1 MQTYTE
7 VRKTPFKTSFCHEYE
22 ELLVKCQIALERWT
36 QRREEA
42 WEMGLRGRALGSELV
57 RLQADF
63 AKSYSVLQKHV
74 HECPMCELVGRLASE
89 NSETPDEV
97 LAHQVRPA

>member
-1 MQTYTE
+1 
-7 VRKTPFKTSFCHEYE
+7 
-22 ELLVKCQIALERWT
+22 
-36 QRREEA
+36 
-42 WEMGLRGRALGSELV
+42 MGLRGRALGGELV

-74 HECPMCELVGRLASE
+74 RECAMCEFMRRLASE

-97 LAHQVRPA
+97 LTHQVRPA